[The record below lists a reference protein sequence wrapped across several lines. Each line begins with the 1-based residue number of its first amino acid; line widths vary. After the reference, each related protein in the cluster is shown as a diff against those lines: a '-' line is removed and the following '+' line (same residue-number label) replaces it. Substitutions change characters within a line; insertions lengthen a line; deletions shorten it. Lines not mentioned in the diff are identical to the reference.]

1 MRIGRLEALA
11 RIGFAA
17 RGLLYLLVGWFALG
31 SGRPEDGSEAMGHLE
46 GVLGSILLAG
56 MAVGFLGYGLWRLG
70 EAWIDTQGAGS
81 SAKGLALR
89 IGGAVSGLLH
99 LGLALFAATRVIGG
113 GTSSSAPGGGAE
125 GGAAT
130 ALSLPAGQLVLAI
143 AAVLLVAAALV
154 QLGKAVRL
162 GFLRHLDPRA
172 ARLPA
177 VAWIGRIGFAARG
190 LVFAV
195 MGVFLLQAAWK
206 MRAAAAGDMGD
217 ALAALPDSVRMLVAG
232 GLVLFALFSLVEAR
246 FRRINDPQVLRR
258 LRAARAVRGLA

>member
-31 SGRPEDGSEAMGHLE
+31 SGRPEDGSGAMRHLA
-46 GVLGSILLAG
+46 GGPGSVLLAG
-56 MAVGFLGYGLWRLG
+56 MALGFFGYGMWRLG

-81 SAKGLALR
+81 SAKGIALR
-89 IGGAVSGLLH
+89 LGGATSGLLH
-99 LGLALFAATRVIGG
+99 LGLGLFAFSRVIRGG
-113 GTSSSAPGGGAE
+113 GSEPASGGSAEA
-125 GGAAT
+125 GAAT
-130 ALSLPAGQLVLAI
+130 ALSLPAGQLVLAL
-143 AAVLLVAAALV
+143 AAALLVAAALV

-217 ALAALPDSVRMLVAG
+217 ALAALPDSIRMLVAG

-246 FRRINDPQVLRR
+246 FRRITDPHVLRR
-258 LRAARAVRGLA
+258 LRAAGAARGLV